1 MKKFYEHLCFAELLI
16 AQVFM
21 IIMVV
26 LIFVAGFARLVGH
39 PINWSIDIAT
49 CVFAW
54 ACFLSADIAWRKGKL
69 MCVDVIVKRLSESGQ
84 RLFRMVNYAI
94 VIAFLLY
101 LAVAI
106 VKSNLQMAVIVSR
119 PKLAIRPGIV
129 RIKTRLQSPIGR
141 LVLANAIT
149 LTPGTLTVDAQG
161 EDLFIHWVNVETEDV
176 DSATREIAAG
186 FERYLEVIFG

>member
-1 MKKFYEHLCFAELLI
+1 METHASIFKPIATVFVTWIGLLVLWTVFVGRLDGQELVAGAI
-16 AQVFM
+16 VSA
-21 IIMVV
+21 
-26 LIFVAGFARLVGH
+26 FVAFLAAGTSRV
-39 PINWSIDIAT
+39 T
-49 CVFAW
+49 CR
-54 ACFLSADIAWRKGKL
+54 ACFSPR
-69 MCVDVIVKRLSESGQ
+69 RL
-84 RLFRMVNYAI
+84 LFL
-94 VIAFLLY
+94 IAFLLY